1 MVGREGRITNGLSD
15 HSSLE
20 CKNLGEH
27 PEASPIRLGGT
38 TRCSVIPGRD
48 PGSILW
54 WGGKGESPMDCRI
67 TRASSARTP
76 EPRVRE
82 PRGTAQ
88 GLGEHPEASPIRL
101 GGTTRCSVIPARE
114 PGSINPEELGWQS
127 AVNLIPQIFP
137 FKIFRLNKLD
147 LPLSGPLF
155 DPLFVV
161 QS

>member
-48 PGSILW
+48 PGSIN
-54 WGGKGESPMDCRI
+54 
-67 TRASSARTP
+67 
-76 EPRVRE
+76 
-82 PRGTAQ
+82 
-88 GLGEHPEASPIRL
+88 
-101 GGTTRCSVIPARE
+101 PAE
-114 PGSINPEELGWQS
+114 WGWQS
-127 AVNLIPQIFP
+127 AVNLVPQIYP
-137 FKIFRLNKLD
+137 FIILYLDKLD

-155 DPLFVV
+155 DTLFVV